1 MEETFDF
8 IVVGSGG
15 GSMCA
20 ALLARSLGKSALILE
35 KTDKLGGTTSMSG
48 GVMWLPNN
56 RFMKQDGIADSDEKA
71 LTYLENLVGN
81 DLPGTPR
88 VRKQAYITEGQRMVD
103 FLLSQGIKLR
113 RIKYYPDYY
122 DDAPGGSA
130 ESRAV
135 IAEIFDA
142 NALGE
147 WADKL
152 RPGFRRMP
160 AALDEMMMM
169 GNFKNSWRSK
179 LLIFR
184 VGLRMMKARLL
195 GQRWVNG
202 GECLQARMLQASLK
216 AGVDIRL
223 EAGVKQLLTDDSG
236 RVTGVVAT
244 IDGRDRVIGAR
255 LGVLINAGG
264 YARNQRLRDKFRPGS
279 SVHWTNANPGD
290 TGEMLEEGIR
300 IGAAIGHMDQL
311 LGTPMAIPP
320 GQSDDE
326 MHPMSQTDMSKPHS
340 ILVDQ
345 TGVRYMREAVSYMEI
360 CQNMF
365 ARNQEVPAIPSWLIF
380 DSNYIEKY
388 MVAGTMPGANKPQ
401 AWFDNGFFRKADSIA
416 ELAKVCAIDPAVLT
430 ATVDRFNGF
439 VRNNRDEDFHRGER
453 EYDRFVGDPEH
464 EPSPTMGTI
473 ERGPF
478 YAVQIVPGDLGTLG
492 GFVTD
497 EFARVKREDGS
508 VIEGLYATGNSTASV
523 MGTFYP
529 GAGSTVGPSFV
540 WGYVA
545 AKHAANADNLAA
557 AAQ

>member
-1 MEETFDF
+1 MEENFDF

-20 ALLARSLGKSALILE
+20 ALLMRTLGKSALVLE
-35 KTDKLGGTTSMSG
+35 KTDKLGGTTAMSG

-56 RFMKQDGIADSDEKA
+56 RFMAEDGVEDSHEKA
-71 LTYLENLVGN
+71 MTYLENLVGN
-81 DLPGTPR
+81 ELPGTPR
-88 VRKQAYITEGQRMVD
+88 ERKHAYLTEGRKMVD
-103 FLLSQGIKLR
+103 FLLGQGIKLR

-122 DDAPGGSA
+122 DDAPGGSV

-135 IAEIFDA
+135 IAEIFDS
-142 NALGE
+142 NQLGE
-147 WADKL
+147 WAEKL

-179 LLIFR
+179 LMIFR

-216 AGVDIRL
+216 AGVDLRIN
-223 EAGVKQLLTDDSG
+223 AGVTQLLTDGSG
-236 RVTGVVAT
+236 RVTGVVAS
-244 IDGRDRVIGAR
+244 IDGKERQIGAR

-264 YARNQRLRDKFRPGS
+264 WARNQRMRDKYRPGS

-290 TGEMLEEGIR
+290 TGEMIEEGIR
-300 IGAAIGHMDQL
+300 IGAAMGHMDQL
-311 LGTPMAIPP
+311 LGSPMAMPP
-320 GQSDDE
+320 GQKDDDL
-326 MHPMSQTDMSKPHS
+326 HPMSQTEMSKPHS

-345 TGVRYMREAVSYMEI
+345 SGVRYMREAVSYMEI

-365 ARNQEVPAIPSWLIF
+365 ARNLEVPAIPSWLIL
-380 DSNYIEKY
+380 DTQYLEKY
-388 MVAGTMPGANKPQ
+388 MLAGTMPGTNKPQ
-401 AWFDNGFFRKADSIA
+401 AWFDSGFVRKADTVA
-416 ELAKVCAIDPAVLT
+416 DLAKACKIDPAALT
-430 ATVDRFNGF
+430 TQVDRFNGF

-453 EYDRFVGDPEH
+453 EYDRFVGDPENK
-464 EPSPTMGTI
+464 PSPTMGTI
-473 ERGPF
+473 EKAPF

-497 EFARVKREDGS
+497 EHARVKREDGS
-508 VIEGLYATGNSTASV
+508 IIEGLYATGNSTASV

-529 GAGSTVGPSFV
+529 GAGATVGPSFV

-545 AKHAANADNLAA
+545 AKHAANADNLAM